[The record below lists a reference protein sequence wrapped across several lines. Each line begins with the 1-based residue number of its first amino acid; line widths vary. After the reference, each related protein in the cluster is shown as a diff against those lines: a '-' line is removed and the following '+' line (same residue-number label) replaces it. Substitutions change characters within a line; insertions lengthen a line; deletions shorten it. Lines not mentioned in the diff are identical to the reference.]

1 MPLTH
6 KFIDELNLLEQSQI
20 FCNQKISSKSKILVI
35 GTFNPCDDSCDKPN
49 DATWFYGRQRNW
61 FWKYLPECLT
71 GQNLHP
77 SENQTRE
84 NWQKFCIENKIV
96 IVDLV
101 KEIDHDQ
108 ILEDFKDER
117 LDNRINNRID
127 NVTIFDFAVAFNNI
141 SFEKVI
147 YTRKGWS
154 PAIDNKILKLIQIKC
169 NVNNI
174 LLQNNIINNLNQIK
188 YCPAPW
194 QRRQTTQNQWCN
206 AING

>member
-35 GTFNPCDDSCDKPN
+35 GTFNPSEASCEKPN

-71 GQNLHP
+71 HQSLHS
-77 SENQTRE
+77 SENCTKE
-84 NWQKFCIENKIV
+84 NWQEFCIENKIV

-127 NVTIFDFAVAFNNI
+127 NVTFFDFAVAFYKI

-154 PAIDNKILKLIQIKC
+154 PAYDNKILKLIQIKC

-174 LLQNNIINNLNQIK
+174 LVQKNIINNLNQIK

-194 QRRQTTQNQWCN
+194 QRRQTTQSQWCE

>member
-6 KFIDELNLLEQSQI
+6 KFIDELNLLEESQI
-20 FCNQKISSKSKILVI
+20 FCNQKISTSNKILVI
-35 GTFNPCDDSCDKPN
+35 GTFNPSESSCEKLN
-49 DATWFYGRQRNW
+49 DATWFYGRERNL
-61 FWKYLPECLT
+61 FWKYLPECLNH
-71 GQNLHP
+71 QSLHP
-77 SENQTRE
+77 SENYTKE
-84 NWQKFCIENKIV
+84 NWQEFCVENKIV

-117 LDNRINNRID
+117 IDNRINNRID
-127 NVTIFDFAVAFNNI
+127 NVTTFNFAVAFNKI

-147 YTRKGWS
+147 YTRKCWS
-154 PAIDNKILKLIQIKC
+154 PAIDKKILKLIQIKC

-174 LLQNNIINNLNQIK
+174 LLQNNIISNLNQIK

-194 QRRQTTQNQWCN
+194 QRRQTTQQQWCE